1 MVTNWLLLRSNFAVG
16 GGSCHRPSAGAP
28 LAGHPQRGEEIT
40 MKVSTLITGKRVE
53 TISSSATLH
62 DLVNSLNVHHV
73 GALVVSP
80 DGKKIDGIVSER
92 DVVRAMPGKLD
103 EITHMRVRDLMT
115 AEVITCT
122 PETTVADLMTVM
134 TERRIR
140 HVPVLDASG
149 NLISIVS
156 IGDVV
161 KAHINDL
168 DAERKALS
176 DYVNS

>member
-1 MVTNWLLLRSNFAVG
+1 
-16 GGSCHRPSAGAP
+16 
-28 LAGHPQRGEEIT
+28 
-40 MKVSTLITGKRVE
+40 MKIAALITGKRVE

-62 DLVNSLNVHHV
+62 DLVNALNVHHV

-80 DGKKIDGIVSER
+80 DGKKIEGIVSER

-103 EITHMRVRDLMT
+103 EIADMRVRDLMT
-115 AEVITCT
+115 PDVITCT
-122 PETTVADLMTVM
+122 PTSTVATLMTIM

-140 HVPVLDASG
+140 HIPVVDESG

-161 KAHINDL
+161 KAHISDL
-168 DAERKALS
+168 DSERKALS
-176 DYVNS
+176 DYLKS

>member
-1 MVTNWLLLRSNFAVG
+1 
-16 GGSCHRPSAGAP
+16 
-28 LAGHPQRGEEIT
+28 
-40 MKVSTLITGKRVE
+40 MKIAALISGKKVE
-53 TISSSATLH
+53 TISSSASVH
-62 DLVNSLNVHHV
+62 DLVNSLNTHHV

-103 EITHMRVRDLMT
+103 QLIGMRVRDLMT
-115 AEVITCT
+115 VEVITCT
-122 PETTVADLMTVM
+122 QNSTVAELMTVM

-140 HVPVLDASG
+140 HIPVLSESG
-149 NLISIVS
+149 ELLSIVS

-161 KAHINDL
+161 KAHITEIEN
-168 DAERKALS
+168 ERKALA